1 MSTAES
7 KRLKEDKLRAKN
19 WKRWGPYLS
28 ERQWGTVREDYSADG
43 DCWNYFSH
51 EEARSR
57 AYRWGEDGLMG
68 ICDREGRLCL
78 SLALWNTKDPI
89 LKERLFG
96 LTSQQGN
103 HGEDVKELYYY
114 LDNTPSHTYMKSL
127 YKYPQGEFPYRQLV
141 EENARRGV
149 HQQEYELMDTGLSP
163 FPSPVPPV
171 YKSLYKYPQGEFPY
185 RQLVEEN
192 ARRGVHQ
199 QEYELMDTGLSPFPS
214 PVPPVYKSL
223 YKYPQGEFPYR
234 QLVEENA
241 RRGVHQQEYELMD
254 TGIFDDN
261 RYFDVTAD
269 FCKAS
274 PNDLLGKYTVV
285 NRGPDPAIIHVLPQ
299 IWFRNVW
306 SWGEANYCCPE
317 KKPYLKQVGHNKVL
331 CYHPTLGICQSQRVF
346 SSGDDVI
353 EEQAERTTY
362 PFYFEVDVGPENHP
376 PQLLFTENDT
386 NYEKLYGTGNQSPY
400 VKDAF
405 HEYIVKGN
413 VKAVNPQHIGTK
425 CGAHYSVFLNPGQ
438 KAQIR
443 IRLYYEKEA
452 PPETFGTR
460 DFDFIFQQRKLEA
473 DLFYD
478 EVIKNHHKQ
487 ERNIIRQAYAGLL
500 WSKQFYY
507 YVIEEWLRGD
517 KGHPP
522 PPFCRREGRNAEWGH
537 LFNRDVISMP
547 DKWEYP
553 WYAAWDLAFHMIPMA
568 HVDIQYAKEQLLLM
582 MREWYMH
589 PNGQIPAYEFAFD
602 DVNPPVHCYAVLK
615 VYKAT
620 GPKGKRDLVFLARCF
635 HKLVLNFTWWINR
648 KDIDGKNIFSGG
660 FLGLDNIGVFD
671 RSKPLDCG
679 GKIAQAD
686 ATAWVAFFCL
696 IMLEISLILAKRDH
710 VYEDMASKFF
720 EHFVAIVDAI
730 NKKDGI
736 GLWDEK
742 DGFYYDHLHTNN
754 HTCPMKILS
763 MVGLVPLF
771 SCMVLRE
778 DNMKQFPGFYKRTKW
793 FLENR
798 KDLSK
803 TISFMC
809 GREKKP
815 NPNLLL
821 AIVNKEKLQK
831 VLQHLLNE
839 NEFLSPY
846 GIRSLSKH
854 HKEQPFVLDDNT
866 ARVGYEPGES
876 ESKLF
881 GGNSNWRG
889 PIWFPMNYLI
899 IENLFRYDYY
909 YGESLKVECPTG
921 SGNLMRLSDVAKEL
935 SHRLA
940 DIFLPDLTGH
950 RPCHG
955 PSEKYDKDPY
965 FKDLILFYE
974 FFHGDTGRGCGASF
988 EKLYHQKV
996 YGCLLSPHLP
1006 SSCRLAFKDLITS
1019 VIICEPINTQ
1029 PFRLWIKAEFCVERD
1044 YDTSLHLKV
1053 LSFKTNTASR
1063 VTLRNDASFE
1073 KEKKDS

>member
-1 MSTAES
+1 MTTAEA

-43 DCWNYFSH
+43 DCWNYFPH

-68 ICDREGRLCL
+68 ICDREGRL
-78 SLALWNTKDPI
+78 
-89 LKERLFG
+89 
-96 LTSQQGN
+96 
-103 HGEDVKELYYY
+103 Y
-114 LDNTPSHTYMKSL
+114 NTPTHTYMKSL
-127 YKYPQGEFPYRQLV
+127 YKYPQGEFPYQQLV
-141 EENARRGV
+141 EENG
-149 HQQEYELMDTGLSP
+149 
-163 FPSPVPPV
+163 
-171 YKSLYKYPQGEFPY
+171 
-185 RQLVEEN
+185 
-192 ARRGVHQ
+192 
-199 QEYELMDTGLSPFPS
+199 
-214 PVPPVYKSL
+214 
-223 YKYPQGEFPYR
+223 
-234 QLVEENA
+234 

-254 TGIFDDN
+254 TGIFDNN
-261 RYFDVTAD
+261 RYFDVTAE

-306 SWGEANYCCPE
+306 SWGEASYCCPE

-331 CYHPTLGICQSQRVF
+331 CYHPTLGICQSRQRVL

-353 EEQAERTTY
+353 EEEAERTTC

-376 PQLLFTENDT
+376 AQLIFTENDT

-400 VKDAF
+400 VTDAF
-405 HEYIVKGN
+405 HEYI
-413 VKAVNPQHIGTK
+413 
-425 CGAHYSVFLNPGQ
+425 
-438 KAQIR
+438 
-443 IRLYYEKEA
+443 
-452 PPETFGTR
+452 
-460 DFDFIFQQRKLEA
+460 
-473 DLFYD
+473 
-478 EVIKNHHKQ
+478 
-487 ERNIIRQAYAGLL
+487 
-500 WSKQFYY
+500 
-507 YVIEEWLRGD
+507 
-517 KGHPP
+517 
-522 PPFCRREGRNAEWGH
+522 
-537 LFNRDVISMP
+537 
-547 DKWEYP
+547 
-553 WYAAWDLAFHMIPMA
+553 YAAWDLAFHMIPMA

-615 VYKAT
+615 VYKAS

-754 HTCPMKILS
+754 HTCLY
-763 MVGLVPLF
+763 F
-771 SCMVLRE
+771 RE
-778 DNMKQFPGFYKRTKW
+778 DTMKQFPGFYKRTKW

-815 NPNLLL
+815 NPTLLL

-839 NEFLSPY
+839 KEFLSPY

-940 DIFLPDLTGH
+940 DIFLPDLSGH

-955 PSEKYDKDPY
+955 TSEKYDNDPY

-974 FFHGDTGRGCGASF
+974 FFHGDTGRGCGAS
-988 EKLYHQKV
+988 HQTGWTALIANTMK
-996 YGCLLSPHLP
+996 YIHKWTLENDSDMSDSEETFRP
-1006 SSCRLAFKDLITS
+1006 RLHT
-1019 VIICEPINTQ
+1019 
-1029 PFRLWIKAEFCVERD
+1029 
-1044 YDTSLHLKV
+1044 H
-1053 LSFKTNTASR
+1053 
-1063 VTLRNDASFE
+1063 
-1073 KEKKDS
+1073 

>member
-1 MSTAES
+1 KLLRNTSYRDTYSHDNSTS
-7 KRLKEDKLRAKN
+7 SDEDDNTELEPELFEN
-19 WKRWGPYLS
+19 EPS
-28 ERQWGTVREDYSADG
+28 D
-43 DCWNYFSH
+43 
-51 EEARSR
+51 
-57 AYRWGEDGLMG
+57 
-68 ICDREGRLCL
+68 L
-78 SLALWNTKDPI
+78 SLPIGENELQHDPDDQS
-89 LKERLFG
+89 LKSSIVRNFKNLK
-96 LTSQQGN
+96 TI
-103 HGEDVKELYYY
+103 
-114 LDNTPSHTYMKSL
+114 
-127 YKYPQGEFPYRQLV
+127 
-141 EENARRGV
+141 
-149 HQQEYELMDTGLSP
+149 
-163 FPSPVPPV
+163 
-171 YKSLYKYPQGEFPY
+171 
-185 RQLVEEN
+185 
-192 ARRGVHQ
+192 
-199 QEYELMDTGLSPFPS
+199 
-214 PVPPVYKSL
+214 
-223 YKYPQGEFPYR
+223 
-234 QLVEENA
+234 
-241 RRGVHQQEYELMD
+241 
-254 TGIFDDN
+254 GIFDDN

-306 SWGEANYCCPE
+306 SWGEASYCCPE
-317 KKPYLKQVGHNKVL
+317 KKPYLKQVGNNKVL
-331 CYHPTLGICQSQRVF
+331 CYHPTLGICQSRQRVF

-736 GLWDEK
+736 GLWDEM

-974 FFHGDTGRGCGASF
+974 FFHGDTGRGCGAS
-988 EKLYHQKV
+988 HQTGWTALIANTMK
-996 YGCLLSPHLP
+996 YMHKWTLENDSDMSDNEEGSFRP
-1006 SSCRLAFKDLITS
+1006 RLHT
-1019 VIICEPINTQ
+1019 
-1029 PFRLWIKAEFCVERD
+1029 
-1044 YDTSLHLKV
+1044 H
-1053 LSFKTNTASR
+1053 
-1063 VTLRNDASFE
+1063 
-1073 KEKKDS
+1073 

>member
-127 YKYPQGEFPYRQLV
+127 YKYPQGEYPYQQLV
-141 EENARRGV
+141 EEN
-149 HQQEYELMDTGLSP
+149 S
-163 FPSPVPPV
+163 
-171 YKSLYKYPQGEFPY
+171 
-185 RQLVEEN
+185 
-192 ARRGVHQ
+192 
-199 QEYELMDTGLSPFPS
+199 
-214 PVPPVYKSL
+214 
-223 YKYPQGEFPYR
+223 
-234 QLVEENA
+234 

-254 TGIFDDN
+254 TGIFEDN

-331 CYHPTLGICQSQRVF
+331 CYHPTLGICQSRQRVF

-589 PNGQIPAYEFAFD
+589 PNGQIPAYEFTFD

-620 GPKGKRDLVFLARCF
+620 GPKGKRDLFFLARCF

-974 FFHGDTGRGCGASF
+974 FFHGDTGRGCGAS
-988 EKLYHQKV
+988 HQTGWTALIANTMK
-996 YGCLLSPHLP
+996 YMHKWTLENDSDMSDNEEGSFRP
-1006 SSCRLAFKDLITS
+1006 RLHT
-1019 VIICEPINTQ
+1019 
-1029 PFRLWIKAEFCVERD
+1029 
-1044 YDTSLHLKV
+1044 H
-1053 LSFKTNTASR
+1053 
-1063 VTLRNDASFE
+1063 
-1073 KEKKDS
+1073 